1 MVRVPAGKDPVPE
14 NVTPLTRAVE
24 ILYDPAVATLTVI
37 VCVTLPVVIIV
48 LAVIAPVIDVL
59 QFGVP

>member
-1 MVRVPAGKDPVPE
+1 MVPVPASKDPVPE
-14 NVTPLTRAVE
+14 NVTPLTGAVE

-37 VCVTLPVVIIV
+37 VCVTLPGVIIV
-48 LAVIAPVIDVL
+48 LAVIVPVIDVL